1 MLTVETAINVE
12 QGTLDLLT
20 DYLAKTGENTTDVL
34 AGLLDAKL
42 AEYLWEQ
49 EILRTVAAH
58 EAGELGTI
66 SLKEMKARL
75 GLED

>member
-1 MLTVETAINVE
+1 MLTVETAIDVE

-20 DYLAKTGENTTDVL
+20 EHLAKTGQSTTDVL

-49 EILRTVAAH
+49 NILRTVAAH
-58 EAGELGTI
+58 EAGELKTI
-66 SLKEMKARL
+66 SLQEMKVRF